1 MALLAGPAV
10 VESAAEDG
18 GHDEG
23 RVGTGCGDAVR
34 LPLRGG
40 GAWDVPTIGGRH
52 VEGTIAKGV
61 RQFFVTE
68 LLDIDVLNPRGEA
81 PNPHAAQFPENRY
94 RSVTT

>member
-1 MALLAGPAV
+1 M
-10 VESAAEDG
+10 
-18 GHDEG
+18 
-23 RVGTGCGDAVR
+23 
-34 LPLRGG
+34 
-40 GAWDVPTIGGRH
+40 PTIGGRH